1 MTIQEQINSLES
13 QIKEL
18 TDKKKALE
26 KELFLSNVKNSAE
39 GKTALSLFNQ
49 GYRLVNWGASLTD
62 TDEEIFIILNGKSI
76 GYWADGTNRNSE
88 EVYSLLN
95 LEDNEFNEEVLSI
108 LCDLSE
114 D

>member
-26 KELFLSNVKNSAE
+26 KELFLTNVKNSAE
-39 GKTALSLFNQ
+39 GETALSLFNQ
-49 GYRLVNWGASLTD
+49 GYRISGWGASLTD
-62 TDEEIFIILNGKSI
+62 TDEETILNLNGKSI
-76 GYWADGTNRNSE
+76 GYWADGTNRNTE
-88 EVYSLLN
+88 EIYSLLN

-114 D
+114 